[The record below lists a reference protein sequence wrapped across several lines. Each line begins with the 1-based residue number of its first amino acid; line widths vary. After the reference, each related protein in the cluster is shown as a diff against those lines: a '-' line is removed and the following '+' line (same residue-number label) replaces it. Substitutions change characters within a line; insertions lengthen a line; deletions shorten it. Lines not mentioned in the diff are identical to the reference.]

1 MLTTKHFTKRLAS
14 GLLAKSK
21 LQRLIELSQEHS
33 ATLPEQEPTVFQP
46 ALNEQVFTNEPV
58 NPNIQLIDTLDF
70 TQLSPKYRRMN
81 ILTTVLFWGAALAI
95 LALVFSGL
103 FFDISDKHYPIAYA
117 LAGVIV
123 FLATWSVIYH
133 YFADPLK
140 QYVVR
145 EHDINYQSGWLF
157 KSLVSQPILRI
168 QHVELKRGPIER
180 KYNLATLQVF
190 SAGGASYTFN
200 IPGLEH
206 DDAIKLRQFVL
217 DHKDLAADE

>member
-1 MLTTKHFTKRLAS
+1 MS
-14 GLLAKSK
+14 
-21 LQRLIELSQEHS
+21 
-33 ATLPEQEPTVFQP
+33 QEPTPSLPDQHP
-46 ALNEQVFTNEPV
+46 IESGTMLNEQVFTNDPV
-58 NPNIQLIDTLDF
+58 NPGILLVDSLNF
-70 TQLSPKYRRMN
+70 TTLSPKYRRMN
-81 ILTTVLFWGAALAI
+81 IVTTVLFWGVALII
-95 LALVFSGL
+95 LGLVFSGL
-103 FFDISDKHYPIAYA
+103 FFEISDKHNPIAYA
-117 LAGVIV
+117 LAGIFI
-123 FLATWSVIYH
+123 FLASWSIIYH

-145 EHDINYQSGWLF
+145 EHDINFQSGWLF

-206 DDAIKLRQFVL
+206 EDAIKLRQFVL
-217 DHKDLAADE
+217 NHKDLAADE